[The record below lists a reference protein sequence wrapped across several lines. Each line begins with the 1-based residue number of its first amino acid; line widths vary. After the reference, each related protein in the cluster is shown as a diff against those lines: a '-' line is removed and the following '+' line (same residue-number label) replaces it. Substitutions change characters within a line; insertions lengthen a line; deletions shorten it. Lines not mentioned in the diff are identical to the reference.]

1 MSQIQNVFH
10 FVYIKERPWKL
21 HHFLSVKS
29 AVERSGAE
37 KVLIWCDE
45 EPEGDYWDRT
55 KPLVEVQR
63 VKAPT
68 EIFGKPITQ
77 PAHKSDVIRLQVLIE
92 HGGIYADTDVIV
104 VKPFTQLLDNQFVMG
119 QQGVRGAEGLCP
131 ATMAGAKGSIFAQKW
146 LAGFKDSFGGGPP
159 GSDTWCTHSVN
170 YPLWLSQQIPQE
182 ITILDHFAFF
192 WPLYHQQHVEAIFE
206 ENKEFPGGE
215 AYSHHLWESSGK
227 KYLDDMTEDKIKQG
241 NSLFARITKDLLND

>member
-37 KVLIWCDE
+37 KVVIWCDE
-45 EPEGDYWDRT
+45 EPEGEYWDRT

-104 VKPFTQLLDNQFVMG
+104 VKPFTELLDNQFVMG

-131 ATMAGAKGSIFAQKW
+131 ATMMGAKDSEFGKRW
-146 LAGFKDSFGGGPP
+146 LMGFKDSFGGGPP
-159 GSDTWCTHSVN
+159 GSPTWCTHSVN
-170 YPLWLSQQIPQE
+170 YPLWLSQQIPDH

-192 WPLYHQQHVEAIFE
+192 FPLYHQPHVEAIFE
-206 ENKEFPGGE
+206 EGKEYPNPT

-227 KYLDDMTEDKIKQG
+227 KYLDEMTEEKIKHG
-241 NSLFARITKDLLND
+241 KSLFSRITKDLLNE